1 MEMYIL
7 ETSVL
12 HSGSTEDS
20 NLLLGYFN
28 VSNYQSI
35 YRSFEGP
42 YSLIYGINSAKILDN
57 FSLNKEDIMIRRNAR
72 KYLPVDTA

>member
-1 MEMYIL
+1 MEVHIL

-12 HSGSTEDS
+12 HSCSTEDS
-20 NLLLGYFN
+20 NLLFGYFN

-35 YRSFEGP
+35 NRPFEGP
-42 YSLIYGINSAKILDN
+42 YSLIYGVKIAEILDS
-57 FSLNKEDIMIRRNAR
+57 FSLNKEGIMICRNAR